1 MCSKLVRLAH
11 KSLLSLQY
19 APRCIGLYD
28 CNIILNSAGISSCN
42 KVQIVFYSEMIS
54 CTPEASSS
62 ATESAKHLRLPGKL
76 IKNRAC
82 IPIL

>member
-19 APRCIGLYD
+19 APKCIGLYD
-28 CNIILNSAGISSCN
+28 CNIILNSAGISYN
-42 KVQIVFYSEMIS
+42 KVQIVFYSEVIS
-54 CTPEASSS
+54 STLEASSS

>member
-19 APRCIGLYD
+19 APRCIGLCD
-28 CNIILNSAGISSCN
+28 CNIILNSAGISYN

-54 CTPEASSS
+54 STPEASSS